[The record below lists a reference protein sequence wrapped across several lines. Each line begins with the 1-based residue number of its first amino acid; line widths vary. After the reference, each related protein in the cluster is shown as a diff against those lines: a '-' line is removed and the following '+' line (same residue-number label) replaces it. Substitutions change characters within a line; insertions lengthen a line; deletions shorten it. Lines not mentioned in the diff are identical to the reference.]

1 LIFMGVP
8 SRSLLYR
15 SRGCAVIW
23 LVAVLSLFLA
33 QTAGAQITR
42 RAKTSKGPRA
52 LGLLELAPNGQ
63 AHLIPIAIMVDGRF
77 YDAQAYKASPVPMA
91 LWSEVVYEAEKSG
104 VSQGLFTVTGALQ
117 NQRTG
122 EWMAEG
128 RWQTASALAAARSK
142 TTFAEKPR
150 GMDQDEGPPVLRHS
164 GASKPAP
171 PESGTTQPSAPSAPE
186 TAKSSAPPP
195 AQPASAPAG
204 SSAPASPPETAAT
217 VPQASP
223 EPEDPNRPI
232 LKRGKQ
238 PPRAEAP
245 ESASTTGPTTSKST
259 AASQKGNVAKGGV
272 AGNVSTVQVP
282 AISDAGGPE
291 PQSYVFALKAGEEE
305 EFRRKMLALA
315 ADEIRTREKET
326 SSEAIGVVAHAA
338 RRGKAAPARASQPTF
353 KEAELRIFDLTNSN
367 EATLVLTANAEGL
380 QQVSAGATARGYLV
394 TVVARE
400 DLNGDF
406 HKVFSAVT
414 DAQHLDVEPRWQL
427 IDAVDANGDGAGEL
441 LFRKI
446 FDTGSAYAI
455 YRVIGDQL
463 YPLFEGTPG
472 G

>member
-1 LIFMGVP
+1 
-8 SRSLLYR
+8 
-15 SRGCAVIW
+15 
-23 LVAVLSLFLA
+23 LA

-128 RWQTASALAAARSK
+128 RWQTASALAAAARTK

-164 GASKPAP
+164 GTNKPAP
-171 PESGTTQPSAPSAPE
+171 PEGGGTQSPASAPAQPTSTPSAPSA
-186 TAKSSAPPP
+186 TSSAPE
-195 AQPASAPAG
+195 SA
-204 SSAPASPPETAAT
+204 AA

-223 EPEDPNRPI
+223 EPEDPNRPV

-238 PPRAEAP
+238 PPKPEVP
-245 ESASTTGPTTSKST
+245 ESAATASSATGKP
-259 AASQKGNVAKGGV
+259 APASPKGDVAKGD
-272 AGNVSTVQVP
+272 AASNVSTKAKAGEVQLIP

-291 PQSYVFALKAGEEE
+291 PQSYVFVLKAGEEE
-305 EFRRKMLALA
+305 DFRKRMLAMA
-315 ADEIRTREKET
+315 ADEIRARDKEKSTEP
-326 SSEAIGVVAHAA
+326 IGAA
-338 RRGKAAPARASQPTF
+338 LPPTKRGKTAPVKPSQPNF
-353 KEAELRIFDLTNSN
+353 KDVELRVFDLTNSN
-367 EATLVLTANAEGL
+367 EATLVLTATA
-380 QQVSAGATARGYLV
+380 QVPASEAATPERLV
-394 TVVARE
+394 TLVARE
-400 DLNGDF
+400 DLNGEF
-406 HKVFSAVT
+406 HKIFFTFT
-414 DAQHLDVEPRWQL
+414 DAQHLDVTPRWEL
-427 IDAVDANGDGAGEL
+427 IDAVDANGDGSGEL
-441 LFRKI
+441 LFRKVY
-446 FDTGSAYAI
+446 DTGSAYAV
-455 YRVIGDQL
+455 YRVVGDQL
-463 YPLFEGTPG
+463 YPLFEGATG

>member
-1 LIFMGVP
+1 
-8 SRSLLYR
+8 
-15 SRGCAVIW
+15 
-23 LVAVLSLFLA
+23 LSNGA
-33 QTAGAQITR
+33 TAQISLKR
-42 RAKTSKGPRA
+42 KISKGPRA
-52 LGLLELAPNGQ
+52 LGLLELGPSGQ

-91 LWSEVVYEAEKSG
+91 LWSEVVYEAEKTG

-128 RWQTASALAAARSK
+128 RWQTASALAAATAK

-164 GASKPAP
+164 GANKPAP
-171 PESGTTQPSAPSAPE
+171 PESGASQTAPPATGTAQASAPPAVQPTNAPSA
-186 TAKSSAPPP
+186 
-195 AQPASAPAG
+195 
-204 SSAPASPPETAAT
+204 SSAPASTPETAAT

-238 PPRAEAP
+238 PPRPERP
-245 ESASTTGPTTSKST
+245 ESAPTASPATGKS
-259 AASQKGNVAKGGV
+259 APASQKGDVAS
-272 AGNVSTVQVP
+272 NVSTAGKASEVQLIP

-291 PQSYVFALKAGEEE
+291 PQSYVFVLKAGEEE
-305 EFRRKMLALA
+305 EFRKKMLATA
-315 ADEIRTREKET
+315 ADEIRAHDKQA
-326 SSEAIGVVAHAA
+326 SSETIGAA
-338 RRGKAAPARASQPTF
+338 PHPAQRGKPAPVKPSQPAF
-353 KEAELRIFDLTNSN
+353 KDVELRVFDLTNSN
-367 EATLVLTANAEGL
+367 EATLVLTAKAQTVAPG
-380 QQVSAGATARGYLV
+380 GAAAREYLV
-394 TVVARE
+394 TLVTRE

-406 HKVFSAVT
+406 HKVFSAIT
-414 DAQHLDVEPRWQL
+414 DTQHLDVAPRWEL

-446 FDTGSAYAI
+446 FDTGSAYAF

>member
-1 LIFMGVP
+1 MGFS

-15 SRGCAVIW
+15 SSGRAVIW
-23 LVAVLSLFLA
+23 LVLALVVGVVLSD
-33 QTAGAQITR
+33 GASGQIALKR
-42 RAKTSKGPRA
+42 KISKGPRA

-63 AHLIPIAIMVDGRF
+63 AHLIPIAIMIEGKF

-91 LWSEVVYEAEKSG
+91 LWSEVVYEAEKTG

-122 EWMAEG
+122 EWIAEG
-128 RWQTASALAAARSK
+128 RWQTASALAAAARTK

-150 GMDQDEGPPVLRHS
+150 GIDQDEGPPVLRHS
-164 GASKPAP
+164 GTNKPAP
-171 PESGTTQPSAPSAPE
+171 PESEASQPSPPATVTTTPSAPPA
-186 TAKSSAPPP
+186 
-195 AQPASAPAG
+195 AQPTNAP
-204 SSAPASPPETAAT
+204 SSPSAPASTPETAAT

-238 PPRAEAP
+238 PPRPEVP
-245 ESASTTGPTTSKST
+245 ESASTTTPSASKPSSAAQKKATSSE
-259 AASQKGNVAKGGV
+259 SLMQLI
-272 AGNVSTVQVP
+272 P

-291 PQSYVFALKAGEEE
+291 PQSYVFVLKAGEEE
-305 EFRRKMLALA
+305 EFRKKILAMA
-315 ADEIRTREKET
+315 GDEIRAHDKEV
-326 SSEAIGVVAHAA
+326 SSEAIGAA
-338 RRGKAAPARASQPTF
+338 PHPARGKPASVKAFQPNF
-353 KEAELRIFDLTNSN
+353 EDVDLRIFDLTNSN
-367 EATLVLTANAEGL
+367 EATLVLTAKAQIPASENA
-380 QQVSAGATARGYLV
+380 AARERLV
-394 TVVARE
+394 TLVARE

-414 DAQHLDVEPRWQL
+414 DAQHLDVEPRWEL

-441 LFRKI
+441 LFRKT
-446 FDTGSAYAI
+446 FDAGSVYAV

-463 YPLFEGTPG
+463 YPLFEGTLG

>member
-1 LIFMGVP
+1 MGFP
-8 SRSLLYR
+8 FRSPLYR
-15 SRGCAVIW
+15 RAGRAVIW
-23 LVAVLSLFLA
+23 LVAALSLFSA
-33 QTAGAQITR
+33 QTAGAQIAR
-42 RAKTSKGPRA
+42 KAKTSKGPRA

-63 AHLIPIAIMVDGRF
+63 AHLIPIAIMVEEKF

-117 NQRTG
+117 NQKTG

-128 RWQTASALAAARSK
+128 KWQTASALAAAAHAK
-142 TTFAEKPR
+142 ATFAAKPR

-164 GASKPAP
+164 GANKPAP
-171 PESGTTQPSAPSAPE
+171 PESGTAQPSAPPATE
-186 TAKSSAPPP
+186 TAKSSAPAP
-195 AQPASAPAG
+195 AQPASAPAA
-204 SSAPASPPETAAT
+204 SSAPASPPETAT
-217 VPQASP
+217 GVPQASP

-238 PPRAEAP
+238 PPRPEVP
-245 ESASTTGPTTSKST
+245 ESASTTTPPASKPAP
-259 AASQKGNVAKGGV
+259 AAQKKDVAS
-272 AGNVSTVQVP
+272 NVSTVGKASEVQFIP
-282 AISDAGGPE
+282 AISDASGPE
-291 PQSYVFALKAGEEE
+291 PQSYVFVLKAGEEE
-305 EFRRKMLALA
+305 EFRKKMLALA
-315 ADEIRTREKET
+315 ADEIRARNKEA
-326 SSEAIGVVAHAA
+326 SSEAIGAA
-338 RRGKAAPARASQPTF
+338 PHPAQRGKTAPVKPSQPNF
-353 KEAELRIFDLTNSN
+353 KDVELRLFDLANSN
-367 EATLVLTANAEGL
+367 EATLVLTAKAECPASKT
-380 QQVSAGATARGYLV
+380 VAPREYLV
-394 TVVARE
+394 TLVARE

-446 FDTGSAYAI
+446 FDTGSTYAI

-472 G
+472 E